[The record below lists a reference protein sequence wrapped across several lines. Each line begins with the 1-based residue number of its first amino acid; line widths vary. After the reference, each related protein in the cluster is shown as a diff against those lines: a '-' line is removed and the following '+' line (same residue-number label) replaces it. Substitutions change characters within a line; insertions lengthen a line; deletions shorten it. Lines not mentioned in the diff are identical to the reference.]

1 MFNNTEAD
9 DIRFWRNIK
18 MAMIGMIEVSREEY
32 RNLLELKGRVD
43 AFSEYVKATEFSIGR
58 TMCAVML
65 GFELNEK
72 VE

>member
-1 MFNNTEAD
+1 
-9 DIRFWRNIK
+9 
-18 MAMIGMIEVSREEY
+18 MATMGMIEVSREEY